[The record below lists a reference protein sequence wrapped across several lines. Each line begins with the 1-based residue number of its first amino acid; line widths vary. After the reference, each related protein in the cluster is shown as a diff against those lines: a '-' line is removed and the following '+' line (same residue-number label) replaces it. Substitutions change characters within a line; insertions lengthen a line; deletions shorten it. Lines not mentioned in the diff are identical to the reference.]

1 MSGLLGL
8 NVSFT
13 FVDGKIVLN
22 KGCLRSRCNP
32 PLSSIAEPSPPTSH
46 CDSPISTHCLPLS
59 TQLCPHPALN
69 SIALGPVP
77 IKNLKRAS
85 HIVQSGNEDDK
96 DQNLEDNDNPVEVE

>member
-22 KGCLRSRCNP
+22 KGCLRSRHNP
-32 PLSSIAEPSPPTSH
+32 PLSSITEPSPPTSY
-46 CDSPISTHCLPLS
+46 CDSPILTHHLPS
-59 TQLCPHPALN
+59 PTQLHPCPTLN

-85 HIVQSGNEDDK
+85 CIVQSGDEDDE
-96 DQNLEDNDNPVEVE
+96 DQNLEYAD